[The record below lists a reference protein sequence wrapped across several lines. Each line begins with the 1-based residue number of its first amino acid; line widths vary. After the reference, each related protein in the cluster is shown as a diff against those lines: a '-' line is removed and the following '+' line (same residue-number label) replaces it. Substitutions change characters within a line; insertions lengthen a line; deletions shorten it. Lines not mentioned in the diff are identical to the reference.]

1 MATILTEALPELE
14 VMEFEAED
22 ELELEGAA
30 PTWRAAYPAGEGEAE
45 TEAFFETLA
54 EYAVGGGGRGGLG
67 GGGRAPALGGVARGA
82 AAAALGR
89 VPTSGVPLAISALGG
104 DQYGPYVEGEEE
116 FGELEAGGGAL
127 EFEMLMEHFGHAAA
141 EAETEAEMEAFIF
154 PLLPLAAKFIAPKL
168 LKFGAKKLLPRLGK
182 SAVRMVSQLRRNPQT
197 RPLARM
203 APTIVRRT
211 MRNVARQIETGQP
224 VTPQTAQK
232 ILARE
237 TQRVIANPQAAVSA
251 YKRSRALDQHYH
263 LVCRRV
269 RC

>member
-14 VMEFEAED
+14 VMEFEAEAG
-22 ELELEGAA
+22 LHEGAA

-45 TEAFFETLA
+45 TEAFFENLA
-54 EYAVGGGGRGGLG
+54 EYAVGGPAGGGRGG
-67 GGGRAPALGGVARGA
+67 LGGVARGA
-82 AAAALGR
+82 AAAALGNR
-89 VPTSGVPLAISALGG
+89 PALGVPLAITTLS
-104 DQYGPYVEGEEE
+104 DQYGPYVEGEDE
-116 FGELEAGGGAL
+116 FGEHETGAGAL

-168 LKFGAKKLLPRLGK
+168 LKFCARKILPRLAK

-197 RPLARM
+197 RPLARV
-203 APTIVRRT
+203 APTIVKRT

-224 VTPQTAQK
+224 VTPQTAQRV
-232 ILARE
+232 LARE
-237 TQRVIANPQAAVSA
+237 TQRVIANPQSAVSA
-251 YKRSRALDQHYH
+251 YRRSRARDQRYH
-263 LVCRRV
+263 LICHRV